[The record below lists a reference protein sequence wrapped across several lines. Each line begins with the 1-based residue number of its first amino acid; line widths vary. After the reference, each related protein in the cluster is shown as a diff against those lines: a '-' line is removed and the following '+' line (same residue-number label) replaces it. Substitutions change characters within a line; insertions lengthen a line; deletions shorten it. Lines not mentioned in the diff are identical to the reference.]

1 VNGISAAC
9 QFTARIPSIRI
20 ALAQRSLRFVVLAQ
34 PRRAHL
40 RPGMLEELVALIGP
54 ALRP

>member
-1 VNGISAAC
+1 M
-9 QFTARIPSIRI
+9 ARIPSIRI
-20 ALAQRSLRFVVLAQ
+20 ALVQRSLRFVVLAQ

-40 RPGMLEELVALIGP
+40 PPGMLDGLVALIGP